1 MFQIQ
6 DPELHWLTVTNIA
19 LGAVALLCVGAISA
33 AVVHELL
40 ARARQR
46 VTSALPAIDDH
57 TFFVPELGVTMADGG
72 EVIDAQAGDAPAGEP
87 KPSPGA

>member
-46 VTSALPAIDDH
+46 VTSALPEVDHH

-72 EVIDAQAGDAPAGEP
+72 EVIEADAEPTTAGTP
-87 KPSPGA
+87 KPTPGA

>member
-6 DPELHWLTVTNIA
+6 DPELQWLTVTNIA
-19 LGAVALLCVGAISA
+19 LGAVALLCVGAVGS

-46 VTSALPAIDDH
+46 ATSALPAADDH

-72 EVIDAQAGDAPAGEP
+72 EVLDAEDDPVCDP
-87 KPSPGA
+87 TRD